1 MMKSA
6 ILISSVM
13 ISAGL
18 LTACGGG
25 NQASPSSAPT
35 STAGPSSTPAVPSPS
50 APSSN
55 VAAPAGSQIVISDF
69 AYTVP
74 TLVRPGQQVTVVNN
88 DSANHTVTSDA
99 GNLFD
104 VRVSGGGGFATFI
117 APADPGTY
125 PFHCKYHSGMHGSL
139 TVQ

>member
-25 NQASPSSAPT
+25 NQASPSSAPA
-35 STAGPSSTPAVPSPS
+35 SPGGPSSITAVPSTS

-74 TLVRPGQQVTVVNN
+74 ASVSPGQPVTVVNN
-88 DSANHTVTSDA
+88 DSANHTVPSDA

-104 VRVSGGGGFATFI
+104 VRVSGSGGFTTFI
-117 APADPGTY
+117 APPTQARTRFTASTTPTCMG
-125 PFHCKYHSGMHGSL
+125 H
-139 TVQ
+139 

>member
-1 MMKSA
+1 MMKTG

-13 ISAGL
+13 ISVSL
-18 LTACGGG
+18 LGACGGG
-25 NQASPSSAPT
+25 NQASPSSAPESRT
-35 STAGPSSTPAVPSPS
+35 GPSSVPAAPSPS
-50 APSSN
+50 TSSSN

-69 AYTVP
+69 TYTVP
-74 TLVRPGQQVTVVNN
+74 ASVRPGQQVTVVNN

-104 VRVSGGGGFATFI
+104 VRVSGGGGITTFD

-125 PFHCKYHSGMHGSL
+125 PFHCKYHADMHGSL